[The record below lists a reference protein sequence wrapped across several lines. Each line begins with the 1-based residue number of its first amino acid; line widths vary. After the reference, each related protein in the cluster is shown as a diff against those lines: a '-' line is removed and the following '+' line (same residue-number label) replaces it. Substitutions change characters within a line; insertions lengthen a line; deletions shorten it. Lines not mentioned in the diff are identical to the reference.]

1 MIIEVLFGL
10 VFILS
15 LIAGVFGILASFAG
29 DDEWVLLPIG
39 IWGIAALAITV
50 LFSAEIIED
59 SLVHDGLKERYMTE
73 DGDTETRWVPEIQ
86 MFINEAEKKSLES
99 QIEEKKKELES
110 LKLKLGEQK

>member
-1 MIIEVLFGL
+1 
-10 VFILS
+10 
-15 LIAGVFGILASFAG
+15 
-29 DDEWVLLPIG
+29 
-39 IWGIAALAITV
+39 
-50 LFSAEIIED
+50 
-59 SLVHDGLKERYMTE
+59 MTE